1 METRAHYVLIG
12 AFVLCAVALALLFV
26 LRMTQKSSG
35 YDIYDIVFT
44 DRVSGLSKGAQV
56 LFNGIQKGEVDE
68 LIIAEDPSIVIA
80 RIKVDDDT
88 PVRTDTRAELE
99 LVGFTGLAVIQLVG
113 GSKDLPKL
121 KDVTRG
127 TPKIKADTSGFAAFL
142 TGSGDLVNQARKLLS
157 DENTAAFTSILA
169 NIETLTGVF
178 AEQHENLAM
187 TLENSAKITSELAE
201 ASASLKEM
209 SESLNKVASND
220 APAIVADARATLN
233 STQTLMDNLN
243 AVVEENREPIAQTAQ
258 GLAQLGPAVAE
269 ARRTMR
275 TLDQVLREID
285 RDPRGYLLG
294 ESTPKYEA
302 REQ

>member
-12 AFVLCAVALALLFV
+12 AFVLCAVALAALFV
-26 LRMTQKSSG
+26 LLMTQKRNSF
-35 YDIYDIVFT
+35 DEYDIVFT

-68 LIIAEDPSIVIA
+68 LTITEDPSIVIA
-80 RIKVDDDT
+80 RIRVDKDT
-88 PVRTDTRAELE
+88 PVKTDTRAELE

-113 GSKDLPKL
+113 GSKDLPDL
-121 KDVTRG
+121 LEVTRG
-127 TPKIKADTSGFAAFL
+127 VPKIKADTSGFAAFL
-142 TGSGDLVNQARKLLS
+142 TGSGDLINQARKLLS
-157 DENTAAFTSILA
+157 DDNAAAFTSILA
-169 NIETLTGVF
+169 NIDTLTGVF
-178 AEQHENLAM
+178 ADQHDNLAI
-187 TLENSAKITSELAE
+187 TLENSAKITSDLAD

-209 SESLNKVASND
+209 SENLNKVASQD
-220 APAIVADARATLN
+220 APAVVADARATLK
-233 STQTLMDNLN
+233 STQALMEELT
-243 AVVEENREPIAQTAQ
+243 AVVAENREPIAQTAQ

-302 REQ
+302 RDQ